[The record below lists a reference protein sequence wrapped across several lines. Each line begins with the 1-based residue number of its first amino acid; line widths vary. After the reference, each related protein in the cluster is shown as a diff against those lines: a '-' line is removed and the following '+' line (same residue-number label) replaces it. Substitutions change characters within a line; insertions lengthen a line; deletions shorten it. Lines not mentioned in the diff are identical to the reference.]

1 MGAFIYI
8 YIMMD
13 VLVKART
20 GLLGYFLCVVSVLLL
35 ASCGLDLFSS
45 DKDDDK
51 ECAETV
57 DKVPLEPGLEE
68 LGGYALQQS
77 IHYIYSDTL
86 EFDMH
91 VSVVEDGYDRSG
103 CPDAQVI
110 YGYRRVVLEGPN
122 PLLSMGMSIKEDKLS
137 DAAVHIMIGAY
148 TFSFRAETEKEV
160 CKVLGQDALY
170 GRVGY
175 CIADENCIM
184 VGCSL
189 SEKVSHLDSL
199 KINGITYKDVFK
211 VKHSVYGSNHDNIYF
226 SAEKGLLR
234 FEKEDGSFIEIR
246 EKRRQGRK

>member
-57 DKVPLEPGLEE
+57 EKVPLEPGLEE

-122 PLLSMGMSIKEDKLS
+122 PLAEKYRASAAMPFSTRSRSARKPRRKSARCWGKMPSMGAWAIVLPTKTALRSG
-137 DAAVHIMIGAY
+137 AA
-148 TFSFRAETEKEV
+148 
-160 CKVLGQDALY
+160 
-170 GRVGY
+170 
-175 CIADENCIM
+175 
-184 VGCSL
+184 
-189 SEKVSHLDSL
+189 
-199 KINGITYKDVFK
+199 
-211 VKHSVYGSNHDNIYF
+211 
-226 SAEKGLLR
+226 
-234 FEKEDGSFIEIR
+234 
-246 EKRRQGRK
+246 